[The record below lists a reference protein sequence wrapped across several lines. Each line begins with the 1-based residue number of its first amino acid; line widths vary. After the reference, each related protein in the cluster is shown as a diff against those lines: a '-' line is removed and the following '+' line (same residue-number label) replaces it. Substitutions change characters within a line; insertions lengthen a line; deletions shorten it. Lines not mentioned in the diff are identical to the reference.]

1 MIMAGMFYSL
11 EQTKE
16 KLGKNEAEIKALV
29 REGKLREFRDG
40 AKQLYKTEDVDA
52 LASVPKGDMAIL
64 DDSMQLAIDE
74 TGEISL
80 APEELDMLM
89 GEKDEDS
96 GKNESKFK
104 LDETGALMADE
115 VLADEP
121 AGDAKDDDFNLEI
134 MASQDTKTNQKSKT
148 GSKAGSKA
156 SSKLP
161 ADLED
166 EPLTNADTNISLSGD
181 SINVLGGSTENDFKI
196 SDDTLGETKLA
207 PKEEKSLG
215 DKGDDAMSVAKLD
228 DDVNLDSFG
237 GGSGSGLL
245 DLSLQADD
253 TSLGAVLDDIYP
265 ETQTAPTS
273 KQATPAGGLEAE
285 AEKIFEQESPDSLG
299 QDDLSQAV
307 PAAAPAGVMM
317 FAEPAPDT
325 ASNVFGIILFVPML
339 VAIYTAIVVAAS
351 YNSIPELKFLSSAE
365 PIIWYIAGG
374 LAAVVL
380 LMAMVASTSGREKKP
395 KPPKQAKQPKIVQ
408 PKPKKEKKA
417 KKGEAY
423 TQ

>member
-1 MIMAGMFYSL
+1 MAGMFYSL
-11 EQTKE
+11 DQTKE
-16 KLGKNEAEIKALV
+16 KLGKSEAEIKALV

-52 LASVPKGDMAIL
+52 LASAPKGDTSVL

-89 GEKDEDS
+89 GDVDEKDE
-96 GKNESKFK
+96 KNESKFK

-115 VLADEP
+115 VLGQEP
-121 AGDAKDDDFNLEI
+121 AGDVKDGDFDLEM
-134 MASQDTKTNQKSKT
+134 MAGEDTKTNQMSKAGSKT
-148 GSKAGSKA
+148 GSKA
-156 SSKLP
+156 SSRLP
-161 ADLED
+161 GDLDD

-181 SINVLGGSTENDFKI
+181 SINVLGGSTENEFKI

-207 PKEEKSLG
+207 PKQSKSLD

-265 ETQTAPTS
+265 ETQNAPVS
-273 KQATPAGGLEAE
+273 KQGTPAGGLAAE
-285 AEKIFEQESPDSLG
+285 AEKIFEQESPETLG
-299 QDDLSQAV
+299 QEDLSQTA
-307 PAAAPAGVMM
+307 PTAAPAGIMM
-317 FAEPAPDT
+317 MMAEPAPDT
-325 ASNVFGIILFVPML
+325 ASNVFGVTLFVPML
-339 VAIYTAIVVAAS
+339 VAIYTAIVVAS
-351 YNSIPELKFLSSAE
+351 GYNSIPELKILSSLQ
-365 PIIWYIAGG
+365 PIIWYVAGG
-374 LAAVVL
+374 LGALVI
-380 LMAMVASTSGREKKP
+380 LMALVAATSGGEKKA
-395 KPPKQAKQPKIVQ
+395 KQAKQPKAVQ
-408 PKPKKEKKA
+408 TKPKKEKKA
-417 KKGEAY
+417 KKGEPY